1 MGESLLGK
9 PIMNDRN
16 THSLTSQ
23 LMNQM
28 CWEILERSHTPIF
41 TLHALSHFFEI
52 LVYIIY
58 ISYIYSYIHEIQPPR
73 SVALG
78 EVKYFSLSRQDYT
91 G

>member
-41 TLHALSHFFEI
+41 TLHALSHFFFEI

-58 ISYIYSYIHEIQPPR
+58 IYIHIFMKF
-73 SVALG
+73 SHL
-78 EVKYFSLSRQDYT
+78 EV
-91 G
+91 